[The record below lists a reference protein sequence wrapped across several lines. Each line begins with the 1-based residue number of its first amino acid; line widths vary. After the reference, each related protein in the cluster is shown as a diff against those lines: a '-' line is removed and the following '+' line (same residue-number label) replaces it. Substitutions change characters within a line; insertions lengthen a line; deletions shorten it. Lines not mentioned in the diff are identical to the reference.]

1 MTLRIRKRPSGS
13 VTTVGKRG
21 AASVASAT
29 GAVLELSNA
38 ASMPGFN
45 PVDLLYASLSACLAL
60 STRIAASE
68 LGLFE
73 RFDSVR
79 VSVSGEKTES
89 EFSRVATMSVRLEL
103 VGDLDDA
110 EKAQIAKRAE
120 RICTVSNTLRE
131 SPRIDVA

>member
-1 MTLRIRKRPSGS
+1 MTFRIRKRPSGA
-13 VTTVGKRG
+13 VTTVSRRG
-21 AASVASAT
+21 AASTVSAT

-38 ASMPGFN
+38 ASTPGFN

-73 RFDSVR
+73 RFESVR
-79 VSVSGEKTES
+79 VSVSGEKTAS
-89 EFSRVATMSVRLEL
+89 EFSRVETISVRLEIAGML
-103 VGDLDDA
+103 SDV
-110 EKAQIAKRAE
+110 EKADIAERAE
-120 RICTVSNTLRE
+120 RICTVSNTLRQ

>member
-1 MTLRIRKRPSGS
+1 MTFRIRKRPSGA
-13 VTTVGKRG
+13 VTTVGRRG
-21 AASVASAT
+21 AASTASAT

-38 ASMPGFN
+38 ASTPGFN

-73 RFDSVR
+73 RFESVR
-79 VSVSGEKTES
+79 VSVSGEKTGS
-89 EFSRVATMSVRLEL
+89 EFSRVETISVRLEIAGML
-103 VGDLDDA
+103 SDV
-110 EKAQIAKRAE
+110 EKADIAERAE

-131 SPRIDVA
+131 SPQIDVA

>member
-1 MTLRIRKRPSGS
+1 MTFRIRKRPSGA
-13 VTTVGKRG
+13 VTTVSRRG
-21 AASVASAT
+21 AASTASAT

-38 ASMPGFN
+38 ASTPGFN

-73 RFDSVR
+73 RFESVR
-79 VSVSGEKTES
+79 VSVSGEMTAS
-89 EFSRVATMSVRLEL
+89 EFSRVETISVRLEIAGML
-103 VGDLDDA
+103 SDV
-110 EKAQIAKRAE
+110 EKADIAERAE